1 MWHEPTL
8 FIRALKAFTRKKICR
23 RRGVLSSSLRKKWHF
38 KQWFFFLVYTESGFR
53 PDPAETANRMKASRF
68 FERHLVLY
76 FQGSW
81 RCIILRCKLWCGNF
95 SIYLLRLRLV
105 GSGHLVHGCGLDLWI
120 ATPQEGQ
127 ERWLHHLLTASSFRF
142 SVPSNLNNQIKTVFV
157 HV

>member
-1 MWHEPTL
+1 MNLHSL
-8 FIRALKAFTRKKICR
+8 FELWKLSPER
-23 RRGVLSSSLRKKWHF
+23 RYAEDEEYLVVACAKNGILNNG
-38 KQWFFFLVYTESGFR
+38 FFFWYTESGFR

-142 SVPSNLNNQIKTVFV
+142 SVPSNLNNQIKTVLV
-157 HV
+157 HR